1 MLQMYNYRLRYPL
14 KNELL
19 YAKDPSRKPEVEQ
32 ESFEGAFET
41 GASHPDGQVIDQL

>member
-32 ESFEGAFET
+32 ESFEGAFGLTEGEEDVLT
-41 GASHPDGQVIDQL
+41 TN